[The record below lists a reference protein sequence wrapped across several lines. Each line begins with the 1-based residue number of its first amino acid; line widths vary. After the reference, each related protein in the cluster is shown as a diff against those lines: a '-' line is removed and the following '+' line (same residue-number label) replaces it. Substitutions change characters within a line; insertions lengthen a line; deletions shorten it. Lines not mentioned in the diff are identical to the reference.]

1 MIKTIL
7 ARNAKTV
14 RNIETKPWP
23 YISGPRYGLLFLDLN
38 SCIPG
43 PESWIWILCLRFW
56 LLVPGS
62 WVTGP
67 RSSVPVCSVTK
78 IIT

>member
-23 YISGPRYGLLFLDLN
+23 YISGPRYGLLVLDLN

-43 PESWIWILCLRFW
+43 PES
-56 LLVPGS
+56 
-62 WVTGP
+62 
-67 RSSVPVCSVTK
+67 
-78 IIT
+78 